1 MNCRT
6 IALTTAMISLRLMRV
21 GPTVAVLLLLVV
33 SSAAGAQ
40 SIPSSS
46 RSRAAIARGTPDLTR
61 DTAAQGLR
69 FGAPIF
75 IRVFKRS
82 RELEVWIEKAGRFHL
97 FRTYPICYYS
107 GGLGPKLRE
116 GDNQS
121 PEGFYFVTPER
132 LNPASRFHLSFNL
145 GFPNRYDR
153 AHGRT
158 GSYLMVHGDC
168 VSIGCYAITD
178 EKIEEIFALTDAAFR
193 NGQRFFRVHV
203 FPFRMTEEKIKSGA
217 RIAVVR
223 VLAQPE
229 GRIRL
234 LRAHPSPAGYHRS
247 QRALRF

>member
-1 MNCRT
+1 MV
-6 IALTTAMISLRLMRV
+6 SLRLMRFWH
-21 GPTVAVLLLLVV
+21 TVAVLLSLVV
-33 SSAAGAQ
+33 ASTAVAQ

-46 RSRAAIARGTPDLTR
+46 RSRAAITRVTPALTR

-82 RELEVWIEKAGRFHL
+82 RELEVWIEQADRFRL
-97 FRTYPICYYS
+97 FRTYPICDYS
-107 GGLGPKLRE
+107 GALGPKLRE

-158 GSYLMVHGDC
+158 GSYLMVHGNC
-168 VSIGCYAITD
+168 VSIGCYAMTD
-178 EKIEEIFALTDAAFR
+178 EKIEEIFALGDAAFR

-203 FPFRMTEEKIKSGA
+203 FPFRMTEGQMNAA
-217 RIAVVR
+217 RGSQWYAYWRNLKEGFDFFERTHRPPDTIVR
-223 VLAQPE
+223 N
-229 GRIRL
+229 GRYVFRDS
-234 LRAHPSPAGYHRS
+234 R
-247 QRALRF
+247 